1 MNPFQEQPLSS
12 TPGSLPIVRS
22 VLHPTDLAPDSEIA
36 FQHALAI
43 ALLRQTSL
51 TLLHVEGSSRG
62 GELPSVREMLE
73 RWGLLE
79 EGSSRSAVYE
89 NFKVRIKKKVVK
101 GRPLPVILKHI
112 EQGYVDLVVVATRG
126 SGGGWLKPSVSEPLA
141 HRSDASTLFVPV
153 DSPGMVDPSNGQLT
167 IRKILVPVAEVPDA
181 QNAVTLAARTAIA
194 AHEVHGDPVELHL
207 THVGDEMPGL
217 QLPQHDGIEW
227 SQSLQQGDV
236 IDRIIEIAGGVSAD
250 LVVMASDGRNGIL
263 DAFRGS
269 HSEQIVRQVP
279 CPLLVVPITAHEMPL
294 LLT

>member
-1 MNPFQEQPLSS
+1 MLQEPPLSS
-12 TPGSLPIVRS
+12 IPGNLSIVRS
-22 VLHPTDLAPDSEIA
+22 VLHPTDLSPGSEIA

-51 TLLHVEGSSRG
+51 TLLHVEGSSPA

-89 NFKVRIKKKVVK
+89 NFNVRIKKKVVN
-101 GRPLPVILKHI
+101 GRPLPVILDYLDK
-112 EQGYVDLVVVATRG
+112 GYVDLVVVATRG
-126 SGGGWLKPSVSEPLA
+126 SGGVAGWFKPSVSQPLA
-141 HRSDASTLFVPV
+141 HRTDTSTLFVPV
-153 DSPGMVDPSNGQLT
+153 DSPGMVDPTNGQLT
-167 IRKILVPVAEVPDA
+167 ARKILVPVAEVPDG

-194 AHEVHGDPVELHL
+194 AHQVHGDPVELHL
-207 THVGDEMPGL
+207 MHIGDQMPEL
-217 QLPQHDGIEW
+217 QLPEHVGIQW
-227 SQSLQQGDV
+227 SQALLEGDV
-236 IDRIIEIAGGVSAD
+236 IDRIVGTARDLQAD

-269 HSEQIVRQVP
+269 HSEQIVRLVP

>member
-1 MNPFQEQPLSS
+1 MSS
-12 TPGSLPIVRS
+12 TPGNLPIVRS
-22 VLHPTDLAPDSEIA
+22 VLHPTDLSPDSEIA

-51 TLLHVEGSSRG
+51 TLLHVEGSSRA

-89 NFKVRIKKKVVK
+89 NFNVRIKKKVVK
-101 GRPLPVILKHI
+101 GRPLPVILDYLDK
-112 EQGYVDLVVVATRG
+112 GYVDLVVVATRG
-126 SGGGWLKPSVSEPLA
+126 SNGVAGWLKSSVSEPLA
-141 HRSDASTLFVPV
+141 HRTDTSTLFVPA
-153 DSPGMVDPSNGQLT
+153 DSPGMVDPENGQLT
-167 IRKILVPVAEVPDA
+167 ARKILVPVAEVPNG

-194 AHEVHGDPVELHL
+194 AHEVHGDPVELQL
-207 THVGDEMPGL
+207 MHVGDQMPEL
-217 QLPQHDGIEW
+217 QLPEHEGISW
-227 SQSLQQGDV
+227 SQTLQTGDV
-236 IDRIIEIAGGVSAD
+236 IDRIIETAREVAAD

-269 HSEQIVRQVP
+269 HSEQILRLVP
-279 CPLLVVPITAHEMPL
+279 CPLLVVPITAHGIPL

>member
-1 MNPFQEQPLSS
+1 MSS
-12 TPGSLPIVRS
+12 TPGNLPIVRS
-22 VLHPTDLAPDSEIA
+22 VLHPTDLSADSEIA

-89 NFKVRIKKKVVK
+89 NFNVRIKKKVVK
-101 GRPLPVILKHI
+101 GRPLPVILDYLDK
-112 EQGYVDLVVVATRG
+112 GYVDLVVVATRG
-126 SGGGWLKPSVSEPLA
+126 SNGMAGWLKSSVSEPLA
-141 HRSDASTLFVPV
+141 HRTDTSTLFVPA
-153 DSPGMVDPSNGQLT
+153 DSPGIVDPENGQLT
-167 IRKILVPVAEVPDA
+167 ARKILVPVAEVPDG

-207 THVGDEMPGL
+207 MHVGDQMPEL
-217 QLPQHDGIEW
+217 QLPEHEGIGW
-227 SQSLQQGDV
+227 SQTLQSGEV
-236 IDRIIEIAGGVSAD
+236 IDRIVETAREVSAD

-269 HSEQIVRQVP
+269 HSEQILRLVP
-279 CPLLVVPITAHEMPL
+279 CPLLVVPITAHSIPL

>member
-1 MNPFQEQPLSS
+1 MSS

-22 VLHPTDLAPDSEIA
+22 VLLPTDMSPGSEIA

-51 TLLHVEGSSRG
+51 TLLHVEGASRS
-62 GELPSVREMLE
+62 GEFPSVREMLE

-89 NFKVRIKKKVVK
+89 NFNVRVKKKVVK
-101 GRPLPVILKHI
+101 GRPLPVILETLEK
-112 EQGYVDLVVVATRG
+112 GYVDLVVVATKG
-126 SGGGWLKPSVSEPLA
+126 SGGVAGWLKPSVSEPLA
-141 HRSDASTLFVPV
+141 HRTDTSTLFVPIGK
-153 DSPGMVDPSNGQLT
+153 PGIVDPANGQIT
-167 IRKILVPVAEVPDA
+167 ARKILVPVAEVPDA

-194 AHEVHGDPVELHL
+194 AHQVHGEPVELHL
-207 THVGDEMPGL
+207 MHVGDQMPDL
-217 QLPQHDGIEW
+217 QLPEHEGIRW
-227 SQSLQQGDV
+227 SQGLQQGDV
-236 IDRIIEIAGGVSAD
+236 IDQIIGAARD
-250 LVVMASDGRNGIL
+250 LHANLVVMASDGRNGIM

-269 HSEQIVRQVP
+269 HSEQIVRLVP

>member
-1 MNPFQEQPLSS
+1 MSS
-12 TPGSLPIVRS
+12 TPGNLPIVRS
-22 VLHPTDLAPDSEIA
+22 VLHPTDLSPGSEIA

-51 TLLHVEGSSRG
+51 TLLHVEGSSPA

-89 NFKVRIKKKVVK
+89 NFNVRIKKKVVN
-101 GRPLPVILKHI
+101 GRPLPAILDYLDK
-112 EQGYVDLVVVATRG
+112 GYVDLVVVATRG
-126 SGGGWLKPSVSEPLA
+126 SGEVAGWFKPSVSEPLA
-141 HRSDASTLFVPV
+141 HRTDTSTLFVPV
-153 DSPGMVDPSNGQLT
+153 DSPGMVDPTNGQLT
-167 IRKILVPVAEVPDA
+167 VRRILVPVAEVPDG

-194 AHEVHGDPVELHL
+194 AHQVHGDPVELHL
-207 THVGDEMPGL
+207 MHIGDQMPEL
-217 QLPQHDGIEW
+217 QLPEHEGIQW
-227 SQSLQQGDV
+227 SQALQEGDV
-236 IDRIIEIAGGVSAD
+236 IDRIVGTARELRTD

-263 DAFRGS
+263 DTFRGS
-269 HSEQIVRQVP
+269 HSEQIVRLVP

>member
-1 MNPFQEQPLSS
+1 LSS
-12 TPGSLPIVRS
+12 TPGNLPIVRS
-22 VLHPTDLAPDSEIA
+22 VLHPTDLSLDSEIA

-51 TLLHVEGSSRG
+51 TLLHVEGSSRA

-89 NFKVRIKKKVVK
+89 NFNVRIKKKVVK
-101 GRPLPVILKHI
+101 GRPLPVILDYLDK
-112 EQGYVDLVVVATRG
+112 GYVDLVVVATRG
-126 SGGGWLKPSVSEPLA
+126 SNGVAGWLKSSVSEPLA
-141 HRSDASTLFVPV
+141 HRTDTSTLFVPA
-153 DSPGMVDPSNGQLT
+153 DSPGMVDPENGQLT
-167 IRKILVPVAEVPDA
+167 ARKILVPVAEVPNG

-194 AHEVHGDPVELHL
+194 AYEVHGDPVELQL
-207 THVGDEMPGL
+207 MHVGDQMPEL
-217 QLPQHDGIEW
+217 KLPEHEGIQW
-227 SQSLQQGDV
+227 SQTLQTGDV
-236 IDRIIEIAGGVSAD
+236 IDRIIETAREVAAD

-269 HSEQIVRQVP
+269 HSEQILRLVP
-279 CPLLVVPITAHEMPL
+279 CPLLVVPITAHSIPL

>member
-1 MNPFQEQPLSS
+1 MSS
-12 TPGSLPIVRS
+12 TPGNLPIVRS
-22 VLHPTDLAPDSEIA
+22 VLHPTDLSPDSEIA

-51 TLLHVEGSSRG
+51 TLLHVEGSSRA

-89 NFKVRIKKKVVK
+89 NFNVRIKKKVVK
-101 GRPLPVILKHI
+101 GRPLPVILDYLDK
-112 EQGYVDLVVVATRG
+112 GYVDLVVVATRG
-126 SGGGWLKPSVSEPLA
+126 SNGVAGWLKSSVSEPLA
-141 HRSDASTLFVPV
+141 HRTDTSTLFVPA
-153 DSPGMVDPSNGQLT
+153 DSPGMVDPENGQLT
-167 IRKILVPVAEVPDA
+167 ARKILVPVAEVPNG

-194 AHEVHGDPVELHL
+194 AHEVHGDPVELQL
-207 THVGDEMPGL
+207 MHVGAQMPEL
-217 QLPQHDGIEW
+217 QLPEHEGISW
-227 SQSLQQGDV
+227 SQTLQSGDV
-236 IDRIIEIAGGVSAD
+236 IDRIIETAREVAAD

-269 HSEQIVRQVP
+269 HSEQILRLVP
-279 CPLLVVPITAHEMPL
+279 CPLLVVPITAHGIPL

>member
-1 MNPFQEQPLSS
+1 MSS
-12 TPGSLPIVRS
+12 TPGNLPIVRS
-22 VLHPTDLAPDSEIA
+22 VLHPTDLSPDSEIA

-51 TLLHVEGSSRG
+51 TLLHVEGSSRA

-89 NFKVRIKKKVVK
+89 NFNVRIKKKVVK
-101 GRPLPVILKHI
+101 GRPLPVILDYLDK
-112 EQGYVDLVVVATRG
+112 GYVDLVVVATRG
-126 SGGGWLKPSVSEPLA
+126 SNGVAGWLKSSVSEPLA
-141 HRSDASTLFVPV
+141 HRTDTSTLFVPA
-153 DSPGMVDPSNGQLT
+153 DSPGMVDPENGQLT
-167 IRKILVPVAEVPDA
+167 ARKILVPVAEVPNG

-194 AHEVHGDPVELHL
+194 AHEVHSDPVELQL
-207 THVGDEMPGL
+207 MHVGDQMPEL
-217 QLPQHDGIEW
+217 QLPEHEGISW
-227 SQSLQQGDV
+227 SQTLQSGDV
-236 IDRIIEIAGGVSAD
+236 IDRIIETAREVAAD

-269 HSEQIVRQVP
+269 HSEQILRLVP
-279 CPLLVVPITAHEMPL
+279 CPLLVVPITAHGIPL

>member
-1 MNPFQEQPLSS
+1 MQEPPLSS
-12 TPGSLPIVRS
+12 TPGNLPIVRS

-79 EGSSRSAVYE
+79 AGSSRSAVYE
-89 NFKVRIKKKVVK
+89 NFNVRIKKKVVK
-101 GRPLPVILKHI
+101 GRPLQAILEHL
-112 EQGYVDLVVVATRG
+112 ERGDVDLVVLATRR
-126 SGGGWLKPSVSEPLA
+126 SDGGAQWLKPSVSKPLA
-141 HRSDASTLFVPV
+141 HRTDTSTLFVPAG
-153 DSPGMVDPSNGQLT
+153 SPGMVDPANGQLT
-167 IRKILVPVAEVPDA
+167 VRRVLVPVAEVPDG

-194 AHEVHGDPVELHL
+194 AHQVHGDPVELHL
-207 THVGDEMPGL
+207 THVGDRMPGL
-217 QLPQHDGIEW
+217 QLPEHEGIRW
-227 SQSLQQGDV
+227 SQTLRQGDV
-236 IDRIIEIAGGVSAD
+236 IDRIIETARDMSAD

-279 CPLLVVPITAHEMPL
+279 CPLLVVPITAYEMPL